1 MRPTSWTEAAE
12 RRIMM
17 MPLHRLPKQST
28 FCTIRGARLA
38 TYMRTLVTDSFLEL
52 LVWSVLLV
60 TMVTT
65 AVLAI
70 RKIRSKT
77 LQQEPTASDLLSN
90 FRELHA
96 QGELT
101 DAEFRTIEA
110 MLTARLREELK
121 DNVERG

>member
-1 MRPTSWTEAAE
+1 
-12 RRIMM
+12 MM

-77 LQQEPTASDLLSN
+77 LQQELRPSDLLAN
-90 FRELHA
+90 FRELHDR
-96 QGELT
+96 GELS
-101 DAEFRTIEA
+101 DAEFRTIKA
-110 MLTARLREELK
+110 TLAARLQQELK
-121 DNVERG
+121 DNVKTG